1 MKKTIF
7 LGLVA
12 LLIGCAGI
20 QEVYKDQYIE
30 NDFRY
35 VNDTIGLSLVFN
47 DSWRLYP
54 HTASM
59 PKHIKR
65 VAKDLSSQGAEMI
78 FFAMSSDGLMGARAI
93 VEETDWSLDKYY
105 KVILEVNRE
114 EINHLSYDKIKI
126 GRMDTI
132 EWIYKTD
139 KLTFRE
145 FQMKN
150 GRYNIR
156 LSFWTLTALFDDYK
170 EEFNNISK
178 TIQLKHTPASQ

>member
-35 VNDTIGLSLVFN
+35 VNDTIGFSITFN
-47 DSWRLYP
+47 NSWRLYP

-59 PKHIKR
+59 PRHIKG
-65 VAKDLSSQGAEMI
+65 VAKELSAQGAEML
-78 FFAMSSDGLMGARAI
+78 FFATSSDGLLGARAI

-105 KVILEVNRE
+105 KIVFEVNRDE
-114 EINHLSYDKIKI
+114 FDHISYDIVKT
-126 GRMDTI
+126 GHMDMI

-139 KLTFRE
+139 KFTFQE
-145 FQMKN
+145 YQVKN
-150 GRYNIR
+150 GKYNIR
-156 LSFWTLTALFDDYK
+156 LSFWTFTTLFDDYK
-170 EEFNNISK
+170 DEFYNISK
-178 TIQLKHTPASQ
+178 TLQLPITTTSH